1 MILMQKILKP
11 VLAVLVIVLA
21 IACSSEEKKP
31 AADSAAI
38 AKSNTVA
45 ATAPAA
51 MEADTGHLVGAWHD
65 EAIKSDD
72 GKDIAYEVISKGNK
86 VYIQAIT
93 FTGKNLTLDD
103 APPIMAS
110 ASEIRKDGD
119 KYVGVN
125 SPTEI
130 YKVDKT
136 GNLLIYDGETLVAI
150 CKKIL

>member
-1 MILMQKILKP
+1 MYKFLKP
-11 VLAVLVIVLA
+11 VLAVSVITLIV
-21 IACSSEEKKP
+21 ACSNEEKKEP
-31 AADSAAI
+31 SADSTAM
-38 AKSNTVA
+38 AKSNTVV
-45 ATAPAA
+45 T
-51 MEADTGHLVGAWHD
+51 MHADTGHLVGAWHD
-65 EAIKSDD
+65 EAIKSED

-93 FTGKNLTLDD
+93 FTGKELTLND
-103 APPIMAS
+103 APPITAS

>member
-1 MILMQKILKP
+1 MIPMQKIIRP
-11 VLAVLVIVLA
+11 ALAVSVIVLA
-21 IACSSEEKKP
+21 VACSDEEKKKP
-31 AADSAAI
+31 SADSTTM
-38 AKSNTVA
+38 AKSNTVV
-45 ATAPAA
+45 T
-51 MEADTGHLVGAWHD
+51 MHADTGHLVGAWHD
-65 EAIKSDD
+65 EAIKSED

-93 FTGKNLTLDD
+93 FTGKELTLND
-103 APPIMAS
+103 APPITAS

>member
-1 MILMQKILKP
+1 MQKILKP
-11 VLAVLVIVLA
+11 ALAVLVTIVA
-21 IACSSEEKKP
+21 IACSNEEKKKP
-31 AADSAAI
+31 SADSAAM
-38 AKSNTVA
+38 AKSNTVI
-45 ATAPAA
+45 T
-51 MEADTGHLVGAWHD
+51 MQADTGHLVGAWHD
-65 EAIKSDD
+65 EAIKSED
-72 GKDIAYEVISKGNK
+72 GKDIAYEVISKGTK

-93 FTGKNLTLDD
+93 FTGKELTLND
-103 APPIMAS
+103 APPITAS

-125 SPTEI
+125 SPAEI